1 MRVLQGWKGVLLP
14 ILGGVFLCL
23 GLIISS
29 PNIVSSLGS
38 VGDGDAG
45 AVDLPWIFYQVKKN
59 NLLAVEADVSWYS
72 PRVWQVIPDDF
83 LREITVNGEPVSLAE
98 IPPQAL
104 RDYAEG
110 FKIDLSGYL
119 VNGKNHIEFRFDNGW
134 GPGGLD
140 IRPVKSWLALVMF
153 FVGFSLFLVWF
164 GRLFNISLPAHL
176 LLLVALIPIL
186 SYWQETN
193 WTTRSH
199 DVGGDT
205 GHYGYVKYV
214 SDNHALP
221 QPNQGWAFYHP
232 PVYYVIGAAVFSL
245 SEALNV
251 STTESLQALSVLFW
265 LVFLVSSI
273 ATLRLFL
280 RNNVVVYW
288 TAVIALVFWPSG
300 IIRSVGIGND
310 VPLYACIGIGTWF
323 MCQWWKTGR
332 RSLLVWAA
340 VFSALALLIK
350 SNGIVLAAALGSLL
364 AVRFFFRRDCKKC
377 KTLLDGMLFGTIVL
391 SGFIASFAVR
401 IYFYL
406 KGELSHW
413 LVSNAGGLGD
423 SLRVPVSL
431 KSFTPLDLPT
441 FLTQPFINSY
451 DDSTGRGNF
460 WNFLMRS
467 SLTGE
472 FSFDGK
478 LQVLISY
485 AWGAALVVLFFVA
498 LVDLRRLSSLNF
510 ARFYRYMPIIVLLVL
525 WLLSMIVFRIQLPFS
540 CSNDFRYITPM
551 LMPLLLVWAMGGRL
565 QRYLLGFISATSVIF
580 FLGL

>member
-29 PNIVSSLGS
+29 PNILSSVGS
-38 VGDGDAG
+38 VGGEDADV
-45 AVDLPWIFYQVKKN
+45 VDLPWIFHQVKKN
-59 NLLAVEADVSWYS
+59 NLLTIETDISWYS

-83 LREITVNGEPVSLAE
+83 LREITVNGKSVSLTE
-98 IPPQAL
+98 VPPQGL
-104 RDYAEG
+104 SDYGQG
-110 FKIDLSGYL
+110 FKIDLSAYV
-119 VNGKNHIEFRFDNGW
+119 VNGKNHIEFRFDNGG

-140 IRPVKSWLALVMF
+140 IRPVKSWLVLATF

-164 GRLFNISLPAHL
+164 GRLFNISLSAHL
-176 LLLVALIPIL
+176 VLLAALIPIL

-221 QPNQGWAFYHP
+221 RPNQGWAFYHP
-232 PVYYVIGAAVFSL
+232 PAYYVIGAAVFSL
-245 SEALNV
+245 SEAVNA
-251 STTESLQALSVLFW
+251 SPAESLQALSVLFW
-265 LVFLVSSI
+265 LVFLVSSV
-273 ATLRLFL
+273 ATLRLFC
-280 RNNVVVYW
+280 RNNEVVYW
-288 TAVIALVFWPSG
+288 TAVIALVVWPSG
-300 IIRSVGIGND
+300 IIRSVSLGND
-310 VPLYACIGIGTWF
+310 VPLYACIGVGTWF
-323 MCQWWKTGR
+323 LCRWWKTGR

-340 VFSALALLIK
+340 VFSALALLTK
-350 SNGIVLAAALGSLL
+350 SNGIVFGAVIGSLL
-364 AVRFFFRRDCKKC
+364 AVRFFCRRGRKRWS
-377 KTLLDGMLFGTIVL
+377 TLLDGMLFGAIVL
-391 SGFIASFAVR
+391 GGFVASFAVR
-401 IYFYL
+401 FYFYL

-431 KSFTPLDLPT
+431 KSFAPLDVPT
-441 FLTQPFINSY
+441 FLTQPFVSAY
-451 DDSTGRGNF
+451 DDNTGRGNF

-478 LQVLISY
+478 LQVFISY

-551 LMPLLLVWAMGGRL
+551 LMPLLLVWALGGRL